1 MNPFIIIPAYNP
13 NHRLIELVDDLIQF
27 NFNEIIIVNDGSEVE
42 TLPIFES
49 LSLREEVILLH
60 HGINLGKG
68 AALKTAFEKIKKFRR
83 PCITVDADGQ
93 HAPKDIFRIAQ
104 QLIRNKEALIL
115 GVRNFDSDQVP
126 FKSKWGNKIT
136 SKVFK
141 WSTGSDCTDTQ
152 TGLRGFQPD
161 MIQTLLEVEGERYEY
176 EMNVL
181 LEATKLNYP
190 FKEVQIETL
199 YFDENSGSHFNPFS
213 DSIKIYGVILRYS
226 LSAITSAVV
235 DVGLF
240 AILTH
245 LVGILP
251 LVATVLARL
260 ISGGFNFKVNQSL
273 VFESKGKKLHEL
285 RKYTLLFFTQM
296 MVSASLVQLISML
309 SGTPVIAK
317 VLVDSFLFIMSYW
330 IQRRFIFNGVGGK

>member
-1 MNPFIIIPAYNP
+1 MNPIIIIPAYNP
-13 NHRLIELVDDLIQF
+13 NHRLIELVDDLIRF

-49 LSLREEVILLH
+49 LSLRDEVILLH

-68 AALKTAFEKIKKFRR
+68 AALKTAFEKIKNEDR

-115 GVRNFDSDQVP
+115 GVRNFDFEQVP

-141 WSTGSDCTDTQ
+141 WSTGSYCSDTQ
-152 TGLRGFQPD
+152 TGLRGFQPE
-161 MIQTLLEVEGERYEY
+161 MLQMLLEVEGDRYEY

-181 LEATKLNYP
+181 LEATKRNLSL
-190 FKEVQIETL
+190 KEVQIETL
-199 YFDENSGSHFNPFS
+199 YFEENKGSHFNPFT
-213 DSIKIYGVILRYS
+213 DSLKIYGVILRYS
-226 LSAITSAVV
+226 LSAITSAIV
-235 DVGLF
+235 DIGLF
-240 AILTH
+240 AVLTH
-245 LVGILP
+245 LVGVIP

-273 VFESKGKKLHEL
+273 VFESKGKGAQEL

-296 MVSASLVQLISML
+296 MVSASLVQLITML
-309 SGTPVIAK
+309 TGTPVIAK
-317 VLVDSFLFIMSYW
+317 ILVDSMLFIMSYW
-330 IQRRFIFNGVGGK
+330 IQRRFIFN